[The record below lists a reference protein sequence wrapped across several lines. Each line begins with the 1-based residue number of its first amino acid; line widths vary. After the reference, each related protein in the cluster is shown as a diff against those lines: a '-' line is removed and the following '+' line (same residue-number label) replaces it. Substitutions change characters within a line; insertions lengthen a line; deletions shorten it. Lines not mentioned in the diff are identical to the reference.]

1 MTIATKTLMTL
12 ATILASSAA
21 ARADQTWLCSL
32 TSAVAI
38 DEDGTVGAPDTG
50 GRERPTFFRL
60 DLAKK
65 QLTLLAPQSRRGEVT
80 TFDAVHESAG
90 QWLFTGV
97 EHGRGLSVIVTKEG
111 RLSLSVVGDGVVWSV
126 FGHALPEGAAA
137 DLATEPAADEPA
149 PETDKAVA
157 KEEATAE
164 EEATTKEEAAEPIDD
179 EPAAPATNSVS
190 DATAASDEDR

>member
-1 MTIATKTLMTL
+1 MMTATMKTLMTL
-12 ATILASSAA
+12 TAILACCPA
-21 ARADQTWLCSL
+21 ARADQTWLCSVA
-32 TSAVAI
+32 SAVAV

-80 TFDAVHESAG
+80 TFDAVHESSG

-97 EHGRGLSVIVTKEG
+97 EQGRGLNVIVTKEG

-137 DLATEPAADEPA
+137 DLADDAASS
-149 PETDKAVA
+149 
-157 KEEATAE
+157 TAE
-164 EEATTKEEAAEPIDD
+164 PEASVAEDDTTEAIDD
-179 EPAAPATNSVS
+179 EPAE
-190 DATAASDEDR
+190 AASDEGTQGQ

>member
-1 MTIATKTLMTL
+1 MAMTTKTLMTV
-12 ATILASSAA
+12 ATILASCTA

-32 TSAVAI
+32 SSAVAV

-60 DLAKK
+60 DLDKK

-80 TFDAVHESAG
+80 TFDAVHESEG

-137 DLATEPAADEPA
+137 DLVD
-149 PETDKAVA
+149 
-157 KEEATAE
+157 
-164 EEATTKEEAAEPIDD
+164 EEAASTTEPEASVAEDNTTEAIDETEAIDD
-179 EPAAPATNSVS
+179 EPAS
-190 DATAASDEDR
+190 

>member
-1 MTIATKTLMTL
+1 MAVTTKALMTL
-12 ATILASSAA
+12 ATILASCAA

-32 TSAVAI
+32 SSAVAV

-126 FGHALPEGAAA
+126 FGHALPEGAATE
-137 DLATEPAADEPA
+137 LATEPAADEPA
-149 PETDKAVA
+149 PQTDEAIAKGEAVA
-157 KEEATAE
+157 KD
-164 EEATTKEEAAEPIDD
+164 EAAEPIDD
-179 EPAAPATNSVS
+179 EPAAPAADSAS
-190 DATAASDEDR
+190 ESTAASDEDR

>member
-1 MTIATKTLMTL
+1 MAVTTKALMTL
-12 ATILASSAA
+12 ATILASCAA

-32 TSAVAI
+32 SSAVAV

-137 DLATEPAADEPA
+137 DVATEPATDEPA
-149 PETDKAVA
+149 PQTDEAIAKGEAVA
-157 KEEATAE
+157 KD
-164 EEATTKEEAAEPIDD
+164 EAAEPIDD
-179 EPAAPATNSVS
+179 EPAAPAADSAS
-190 DATAASDEDR
+190 ESTAASDEDR